1 MMTWS
6 TVRRFDPATPVA
18 IVGMGVMGTKVAW
31 AAARAGIPV
40 RAYDLDAEMLADSVD
55 RAREWGTPEERA
67 MVERNL
73 EPLPDLSDALAGVQ
87 LAFENVPEDLE
98 LKRRVLAEVES
109 VLAPDAYLGTNT
121 SSLLCSDLALALD
134 RPEQFFALNFSD
146 PRFMRLTELMGGPD
160 TAPATIEFAE
170 AWARALGMIP
180 IVVRR
185 EQMGYSFNRL
195 WRVIKREVLRQI
207 ALGYT
212 TPQDIDRAW
221 MLAFGTPFGPCGLMD
236 EIGINTVWKIEAAY
250 HQASGDPTDRPPS
263 FLSEMIARNQLG
275 VASGQGFYRYPDPEY
290 RQPGFVEGSVTD
302 PGEL

>member
-1 MMTWS
+1 MMTRS
-6 TVRRFDPATPVA
+6 TVRRFDPAVPIA

-40 RAYDLDAEMLADSVD
+40 QAYDVDAEMLADSVG

-73 EPLPDLSDALAGVQ
+73 EPRSELSDAVAGVQ
-87 LAFENVPEDLE
+87 LAFENVPEELE
-98 LKRRVLAEVES
+98 LKRRVLAQVES
-109 VLAPDAYLGTNT
+109 RLAPGAYLGTNT
-121 SSLLCSDLALALD
+121 SSLLCSDLALALT

-160 TAPATIEFAE
+160 TAPATIEFAQ

-180 IVVRR
+180 IVVRK

-195 WRVIKREVLRQI
+195 WRVIKQEVLRQI
-207 ALGYT
+207 AEGYT
-212 TPQDIDRAW
+212 TPHDIDRAW

-236 EIGINTVWKIEAAY
+236 EIGMNSVWKIEAAY
-250 HQASGDPTDRPPS
+250 HQASGDPTDQPPP
-263 FLSEMIARNQLG
+263 FLSEMIARNELG
-275 VASGQGFYRYPDPEY
+275 VSTGQGFYRYPDPEY
-290 RQPGFVEGSVTD
+290 RQPGFVEGSVTN